1 MKKLYHTI
9 FDPVLKCS
17 VAPIQMSEPSQFL
30 MMRSRAELGGGGGGR
45 GRNPLFSQGF
55 VHLPTQR
62 VPLCTILRN
71 PYLVTDLE
79 NISKSAFGANIY

>member
-30 MMRSRAELGGGGGGR
+30 MMRSRAELGGGGGGGR
-45 GRNPLFSQGF
+45 GGTFFFLRDSSTSRPKGSPFVLF
-55 VHLPTQR
+55 
-62 VPLCTILRN
+62 
-71 PYLVTDLE
+71 
-79 NISKSAFGANIY
+79 